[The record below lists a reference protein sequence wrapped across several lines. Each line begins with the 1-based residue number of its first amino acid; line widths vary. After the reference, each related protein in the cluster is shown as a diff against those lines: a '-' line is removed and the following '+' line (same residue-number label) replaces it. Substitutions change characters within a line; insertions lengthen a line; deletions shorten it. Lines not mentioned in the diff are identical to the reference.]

1 MNRPIK
7 LLIVGWSCVMMAA
20 LLLLMREYSYMVNQS
35 YKLIALKAEYE
46 NHLMAVSRI
55 IYEYNTLRERSDAD
69 MGNTDDEKKN
79 EIAELKAQNFA
90 GFPEGSRVVS
100 SNDLP
105 ADDFLIINRE
115 LGHLKKSSI
124 AYMHK
129 QKLSAAVH
137 EMSPHQWQDYTEH
150 VRQSQKKKGTIL
162 RRSRSGRQKRALAD
176 RAVREH
182 KKKLHTVKRDYQA
195 TDFEFTWP
203 VDRALIWLSSL
214 FGPRKKA
221 DGSQGFHWGVDMAAR
236 KGTPVS
242 ASAAGMVIEARREKD
257 SRGYGN
263 TIVIAHNNKYRT
275 RYAHLH
281 TMKVQVG
288 QQVDRGQLIGTVGDT
303 GLVRSRGKDASHLH
317 FEVYVFGKKV
327 DPLAFLS

>member
-20 LLLLMREYSYMVNQS
+20 LLLLMREYCYMVDQS

-55 IYEYNTLRERSDAD
+55 IYEYNTVRERAD
-69 MGNTDDEKKN
+69 YTDDEKKN
-79 EIAELKAQNFA
+79 EIAEQQSFA

-100 SNDLP
+100 SSDLP
-105 ADDFLIINRE
+105 ADDFIIINRE

-137 EMSPHQWQDYTEH
+137 EISPHQWQDYTEH
-150 VRQSQKKKGTIL
+150 VKQSQQKKGTVV
-162 RRSRSGRQKRALAD
+162 RRSGAGRKKSALAG
-176 RAVREH
+176 RTVREY
-182 KKKLHTVKRDYQA
+182 KKKLHTIKRDYQA
-195 TDFEFTWP
+195 TDFAFAWP
-203 VDRALIWLSSL
+203 VDRSLIWLSSL

-221 DGSQGFHWGVDMAAR
+221 DGSQGFHWGIDMAAC

-242 ASAAGMVIEARREKD
+242 ASAAGVVIEARREKD